1 MQRAEKMSAALHDW
15 CLYGAV
21 AVLGWRNAET
31 ATGDSRVDHSRHLCC
46 YILLTTLYIICAC
59 MRHLLNASWTDC
71 PTPTHISHL
80 PPMIQFHFNEVIF
93 SEETAMYAAEGVPT
107 ESVVFEDNAECVKLI
122 EGGTLCAAAVSVWPV
137 CLVVSVV

>member
-1 MQRAEKMSAALHDW
+1 
-15 CLYGAV
+15 
-21 AVLGWRNAET
+21 
-31 ATGDSRVDHSRHLCC
+31 
-46 YILLTTLYIICAC
+46 
-59 MRHLLNASWTDC
+59 
-71 PTPTHISHL
+71 
-80 PPMIQFHFNEVIF
+80 MIQFHFNEVIF